1 MAGAEN
7 DYLEGSKLVVTTHA
21 ANRWA
26 SRVRGNDHLPRS
38 EAEADLMRCA
48 QVAEVRATA
57 PDWLLVIDEEFRDSR
72 YLMLGDDV
80 AIVIVPLGRSSTR
93 WAATTVVTRTDAG
106 SVASARRRSERHLRM
121 LQERERTPR
130 RIRHDGHNGR
140 RHQAPAVPDLDD

>member
-7 DYLEGSKLVVTTHA
+7 DYLQGSKLVVTTHA

-26 SRVRGNDHLPRS
+26 SRVRGNDHLPRH

-57 PDWLLVIDEEFRDSR
+57 PDWLLVIDEEFHDSR

-80 AIVIVPLGRSSTR
+80 AIVIVPLGRSSTK

-130 RIRHDGHNGR
+130 RIRHGR
-140 RHQAPAVPDLDD
+140 RDGASMAPELDD